1 MSDALSGLAQGGMK
15 WLSDSQANKNA
26 RAQNATT
33 DKWGPMLAL
42 FTHGGG
48 APQVKVPHASFAE
61 DMGPAIQ
68 NAMNGLQS
76 GGGGGGGGSPMMM
89 AGDQGEGMGGMG
101 DLMGMGGGMSMMA
114 AGGGQVPRYA
124 GGGQQGQSN
133 PMGDMIS
140 MGMKMLPMLMMALN
154 KGGQVPGKAR
164 VPGDS
169 PANDTKLIAASPG
182 EVMLPRTIAQE
193 GMKGNHWKV
202 AQYLSDVKKHG
213 PGPMPIKKHDQPKP
227 GKAPSSSMS
236 PWQAMAAGGKVG
248 C

>member
-1 MSDALSGLAQGGMK
+1 M
-15 WLSDSQANKNA
+15 
-26 RAQNATT
+26 NATV

-48 APQVKVPHASFAE
+48 APEVKIPKASFAE

-68 NAMNGLQS
+68 NAMNGMQQGGG
-76 GGGGGGGGSPMMM
+76 GGGGGGGGSPMAM
-89 AGDQGEGMGGMG
+89 AGGQGEAGGGMGGFDPMEM
-101 DLMGMGGGMSMMA
+101 LGGGGGAMMA
-114 AGGGQVPRYA
+114 AGGGAVPRYA
-124 GGGQQGQSN
+124 GGGQQSN
-133 PMGDMIS
+133 PMGDMVS

-169 PANDTKLIAASPG
+169 LSNDTKLIAASPG
-182 EVMLPRTIAQE
+182 EVMLPRTVAQE
-193 GMKGNHWKV
+193 GMHGNHWKV
-202 AQYLSDVKKHG
+202 AQYLNDVKKHG
-213 PGPMPIKKHDQPKP
+213 PGPMPIKKADQPRP

-236 PWQAMAAGGKVG
+236 PWTAMASGGKVG